1 MADKKINI
9 YDFDL
14 GDDYGCTKT
23 AGIIGQYLC
32 ARISIDDLMCS
43 CDHDSDVAYPS
54 SAGCG
59 NAEFYLSFPTETHAL
74 AALAS
79 GFMGYHLRHYSS
91 FYIGPADYAL
101 IKKFVE
107 ETYIS
112 QLEVERT
119 FYEFLREFCRQY
131 MDIDHNYTL
140 ELMKIP
146 QL

>member
-9 YDFDL
+9 YDFDF

-23 AGIIGQYLC
+23 AGIIGKYLC
-32 ARISIDDLMCS
+32 ARISIDDLI
-43 CDHDSDVAYPS
+43 SDTDPNADWIKC

-59 NAEFYLSFPTETHAL
+59 NAEFYLSYPTETHAL